1 MTIAS
6 RSRSRL
12 LGGLVA
18 ACAVAASVAA
28 PASARCQATW
38 QPDMSGET
46 GGYLAL
52 ICDGTAPGPSD
63 AAPRS
68 KPPRARRAPVPTR
81 AQYRALRYRPSAAV
95 SARVQAELVERL
107 AVGDHADAIRA
118 QIESGD
124 LVRQAHSGLRRWG
137 WSTRDLG
144 DAYAQAY
151 VVMWSVVNDRKTLPD
166 AALPAARA
174 DLRARV
180 ALDRGLSR
188 ASDADQQA
196 YAERL
201 DSWTTVI
208 AGSYNEYERRG
219 DAAGLARW
227 RERARELAA
236 GSYLL
241 GEDVGEVR
249 LTRRGVEPR

>member
-1 MTIAS
+1 MTKLVAITS

-12 LGGLVA
+12 LGLLGGLVA
-18 ACAVAASVAA
+18 TCALAAVVAV

-52 ICDGTAPGPSD
+52 ICDGTVPGPSD
-63 AAPRS
+63 AAPRPR
-68 KPPRARRAPVPTR
+68 PPRARRAPVPTR
-81 AQYRALRYRPSAAV
+81 AQYRALRYRPSAAI
-95 SARVQAELVERL
+95 SAQVRAELIERL
-107 AVGDHADAIRA
+107 AVGEHADAIRA
-118 QIESGD
+118 QIDSGD
-124 LVRQAHSGLRRWG
+124 LVRQAHAGLPRWG

-144 DAYAQAY
+144 DAYA
-151 VVMWSVVNDRKTLPD
+151 
-166 AALPAARA
+166 
-174 DLRARV
+174 
-180 ALDRGLSR
+180 
-188 ASDADQQA
+188 QA

-241 GEDVGEVR
+241 GEDLGDMR